1 MPTPSFD
8 LTRCERLHTPPTLAQ
23 PRTRTAT
30 HTHPLHRGGSSES
43 SHLSLYWNNRA
54 VGMEEQ
60 GCPPTRTAGLPGQKH
75 NTREGTQRNLLL
87 YVGFVLPQ
95 AWTQTPLQRDSWGFF
110 KKPENK
116 IQDEWGK
123 TSKPP
128 YFPWDILV
136 QRERTSLMHRSGV
149 TNDMPAQY
157 HPSRTKGQRSYFH
170 SKQARTSS
178 HLKREE
184 KRAEGNHSFSKRR
197 SLFHPQFPPY
207 PKCKGHQNSLSGLKG
222 EVRVCVYGG
231 NKSKLQGI
239 ARRAVMSSWR
249 GNNRNA
255 HWTGFVQ

>member
-1 MPTPSFD
+1 MAAVRAATSPCTGITRLMGWKNRDANPPGLQTCQDRNTTGGRHPEKPAAIGRVCPS
-8 LTRCERLHTPPTLAQ
+8 T
-23 PRTRTAT
+23 
-30 HTHPLHRGGSSES
+30 
-43 SHLSLYWNNRA
+43 SL
-54 VGMEEQ
+54 
-60 GCPPTRTAGLPGQKH
+60 
-75 NTREGTQRNLLL
+75 
-87 YVGFVLPQ
+87 
-95 AWTQTPLQRDSWGFF
+95 RDS
-110 KKPENK
+110 EASSRSL
-116 IQDEWGK
+116 K
-123 TSKPP
+123 TKLRTSEEKQANLCKPP
-128 YFPWDILV
+128 YSPWDILV
-136 QRERTSLMHRSGV
+136 QRERTSLMHCSGV

-157 HPSRTKGQRSYFH
+157 HPPRTKGQRSYFH

-197 SLFHPQFPPY
+197 SLFYPQFPPY